1 MHLPPGSYSPS
12 CRSNRISEGRASARF
27 SVGRAAVYA
36 LHPVL
41 EVTHCRA
48 PAIADHGVIGDGR
61 SAALVSSRGAID
73 WLCWPRFDSAPVFA
87 ALLDPQHGGS
97 WGIAPTEAA
106 RVTRAYVED
115 TNVLVTRFE
124 AGGGRVAITDLMS
137 VASEADKTHILMP
150 DHELV
155 RRITGER
162 GCVEVEVRVAPR
174 PNFGGRWQRI
184 ENLGALGIRWCVGRA
199 LMTLRAD
206 VPLALDESG
215 DVVARLAIGAG
226 ESITFSLAFD
236 QEGPAVLLPLGASA
250 EDRIERSIAWW
261 KAWAARASYAGPYRA
276 SVVRS
281 ALALKLMSYAPSG
294 AIVAAPTTS
303 LPEREGGDLNWD
315 YRYCW
320 LRDASF
326 TARALLEL
334 GYGEDADAF
343 ASWMLHSTRLT
354 RPKLRVLYDVF
365 GNAPGDEQIIDAAG
379 YRGSRPVRVG
389 NAAMDQLQLDV
400 YGQVVDA
407 AAQIARRHGS
417 IDRETRELLCDF
429 GGYVCRH
436 WRQPDAGIWEPRD
449 GLRHRTH
456 SRLSCWVALDRLLQ
470 LHDTGLLA
478 RVDADELSAQRAAI
492 RADIELHAFDPAI
505 MAYTSELAP
514 SGMDAST
521 LLMSWYGFHR
531 ADSVRMRS
539 TYKRIAARL
548 AAGPGL
554 FYRYEDEGEGAFWIC
569 SFWAVEHLVRGG
581 GTPGEARRL
590 FELACSYAND
600 LGLMAEEVDARTG
613 HQLGNFPQAYT
624 HVGLISAALSLEQR
638 ARERPPVHRAEVRP

>member
-1 MHLPPGSYSPS
+1 MS
-12 CRSNRISEGRASARF
+12 
-27 SVGRAAVYA
+27 
-36 LHPVL
+36 
-41 EVTHCRA
+41 RA
-48 PAIADHGVIGDGR
+48 PAIADYGVIGDGR
-61 SAALVSSRGAID
+61 SAALVSNRGAID
-73 WLCWPRFDSAPVFA
+73 WLCWPRVDSAPVFA

-97 WGIAPTEAA
+97 WQIAPIEAA
-106 RVTRAYVED
+106 RVTRAYIED

-124 AGGGRVAITDLMS
+124 TAGGRVAVTDLMT
-137 VASEADKTHILMP
+137 VASEADKTRILMP

-155 RRITGER
+155 RRIAGEH
-162 GCVEVEVRVAPR
+162 GCVEVEVRIAPR

-206 VPLALDESG
+206 VPLSLDESG
-215 DVVARLAIGAG
+215 DVIARLTIRAG
-226 ESITFSLAFD
+226 ETITFSLAFD
-236 QEGPAVLLPLGASA
+236 QEGPAVLLPLGANAA
-250 EDRIERSIAWW
+250 ERIDRSIAWW
-261 KAWAARASYAGPYRA
+261 KAWAARATYDGPYRA
-276 SVVRS
+276 AVVRS

-315 YRYCW
+315 YRFCW

-334 GYGEDADAF
+334 GYVEDACAF
-343 ASWMLHSTRLT
+343 SSWMLHSTRLT

-365 GNAPGDEQIIDAAG
+365 GNAPQDERTITGAAG
-379 YRGSRPVRVG
+379 YRGSIPVRVG

-400 YGQVVDA
+400 YGQVIDA
-407 AAQIARRHGS
+407 AAQIARLHGS
-417 IDRETRELLCDF
+417 IDHETRELLHDF

-436 WRQPDAGIWEPRD
+436 WRQPDAGIWEPRNE
-449 GLRHRTH
+449 LRHRTH
-456 SRLSCWVALDRLLQ
+456 SRLSCWVAMDRLLQ
-470 LHDTGLLA
+470 LHDAGLLA
-478 RVDADELSAQRAAI
+478 RIDADELAAQRAAI
-492 RADIELHAFDPAI
+492 RADIELHAFDPSI

-531 ADSVRMRS
+531 ADSLRMRS
-539 TYKRIAARL
+539 TYKRIYARL
-548 AAGPGL
+548 AAAPGL
-554 FYRYEDEGEGAFWIC
+554 FYRYEDSSEGAFWIC

-581 GTPGEARRL
+581 GTPGEAQRM

-600 LGLMAEEVDARTG
+600 LGLMSEEVDARTG

-624 HVGLISAALSLEQR
+624 HVGLISAALSIEQR
-638 ARERPPVHRAEVRP
+638 GYERPRSPVHREEVRA